1 MNAGEGTKEV
11 RRQIRQMC
19 LTLQRNR
26 YTKMPRGKALPS
38 IAAIKIN
45 FKTVKNVVVVFFF
58 LMSEILFWLCN
69 HLVNYLQLVSH
80 STEMLLF

>member
-19 LTLQRNR
+19 LTPQRNR

-38 IAAIKIN
+38 IAAIKMN
-45 FKTVKNVVVVFFF
+45 FKTVKNVVVFF
-58 LMSEILFWLCN
+58 
-69 HLVNYLQLVSH
+69 
-80 STEMLLF
+80 

>member
-19 LTLQRNR
+19 LTPQRNR

-38 IAAIKIN
+38 IAAIKMN
-45 FKTVKNVVVVFFF
+45 FKTVKNVVVVVF